1 MRRAALV
8 ALTRMTTALFVV
20 FACVAFCRAQS
31 QTQTQTQTRGDV
43 RRQSSAQS
51 PTATQTPSSSRSL
64 IPARSEA
71 DEDFDLDITE
81 RRITE
86 LNFFASTEVSA
97 GDEAARGLALR
108 VGVEVGAGRID
119 VLLRN
124 VRGHV
129 RFRASLDA
137 LRRVLDA
144 RRATNAVETT
154 PVVP

>member
-1 MRRAALV
+1 LAASARVSAAAIL
-8 ALTRMTTALFVV
+8 
-20 FACVAFCRAQS
+20 CVAACAVACAAQARAPRRQHSAARRQTAAQSRAQ
-31 QTQTQTQTRGDV
+31 TRAGGE
-43 RRQSSAQS
+43 
-51 PTATQTPSSSRSL
+51 
-64 IPARSEA
+64 ARGEA
-71 DEDFDLDITE
+71 DEDFDLNIAE

-86 LNFFASTEVSA
+86 PDFFASTEVSA
-97 GDEAARGLALR
+97 GDAAARGLDLR
-108 VGVEVGAGRID
+108 VGVAVGAERID

-144 RRATNAVETT
+144 RRAAQPANDAPP

>member
-1 MRRAALV
+1 MKLLKLIAAARATATTILIIAACAAACMAQARAAP
-8 ALTRMTTALFVV
+8 
-20 FACVAFCRAQS
+20 
-31 QTQTQTQTRGDV
+31 
-43 RRQSSAQS
+43 RQRSGARQ
-51 PTATQTPSSSRSL
+51 PTAQQPRTRAGE
-64 IPARSEA
+64 ARGEA
-71 DEDFDLDITE
+71 DEDFELNIVE

-86 LNFFASTEVSA
+86 PDFFASTEVSA
-97 GDEAARGLALR
+97 GDATARGLNLR
-108 VGVEVGAGRID
+108 VGVAVGAERID

-144 RRATNAVETT
+144 RRAAQTANETP

>member
-1 MRRAALV
+1 MKLGELIASARVTMTMVLIVVACAVACAAQTRATVRQRTAARQPTAPQPRAQTRAADV
-8 ALTRMTTALFVV
+8 A
-20 FACVAFCRAQS
+20 
-31 QTQTQTQTRGDV
+31 RG
-43 RRQSSAQS
+43 
-51 PTATQTPSSSRSL
+51 
-64 IPARSEA
+64 EA
-71 DEDFDLDITE
+71 DENFDLNIVE

-86 LNFFASTEVSA
+86 PDFFASTEVSA
-97 GDEAARGLALR
+97 GDEAARGLNLR
-108 VGVEVGAGRID
+108 VGVAVGAERID

-144 RRATNAVETT
+144 RRAATTVNETP

>member
-1 MRRAALV
+1 MKLRELIASARATLAMILIVV
-8 ALTRMTTALFVV
+8 ACAA
-20 FACVAFCRAQS
+20 ACAA
-31 QTQTQTQTRGDV
+31 QTRATV
-43 RRQSSAQS
+43 RRQTLSRQ
-51 PTATQTPSSSRSL
+51 PTAPQSRAQTRAADV
-64 IPARSEA
+64 ARGEA
-71 DEDFDLDITE
+71 DENFDLNIVE

-86 LNFFASTEVSA
+86 PDFFASTEVSA
-97 GDEAARGLALR
+97 GDEAARGLNLR
-108 VGVEVGAGRID
+108 VGVAVGAERID

-144 RRATNAVETT
+144 RRAAQPTNDAPP

>member
-1 MRRAALV
+1 MKPGKLIAAVRVMVATLLIVTAACAVVCAAQTRANGRRQTPAPQP
-8 ALTRMTTALFVV
+8 TAP
-20 FACVAFCRAQS
+20 QPH
-31 QTQTQTQTRGDV
+31 TQTRAADV
-43 RRQSSAQS
+43 
-51 PTATQTPSSSRSL
+51 
-64 IPARSEA
+64 ARGEA
-71 DEDFDLDITE
+71 DEDFDLNIVE

-86 LNFFASTEVSA
+86 PDFFASTEVSA
-97 GDEAARGLALR
+97 GEATARGLNLR
-108 VGVEVGAGRID
+108 VGVAVGAERID

-144 RRATNAVETT
+144 RRSAQPANEMP